1 MLRVKGGCRDA
12 FACLVRRHQQPLLN
26 FFYRMGAYNDAE
38 DLAQDTF
45 VRLYRYRKRW
55 RPRAKLT
62 TFLYTL
68 ARHVWIDALRK
79 RKRGEQFREQW
90 KEHADT
96 VDEGGHAALRARLDV
111 SQALAALPEKLRDVV
126 VLSVYQGM
134 RYRDIGA
141 ILKIPEG
148 TVKSRMFLAMNRL
161 KEVLGERAR

>member
-1 MLRVKGGCRDA
+1 MGGRPLAGFQQVGID
-12 FACLVRRHQQPLLN
+12 VR
-26 FFYRMGAYNDAE
+26 Y
-38 DLAQDTF
+38 
-45 VRLYRYRKRW
+45 
-55 RPRAKLT
+55 
-62 TFLYTL
+62 
-68 ARHVWIDALRK
+68 
-79 RKRGEQFREQW
+79 

-148 TVKSRMFLAMNRL
+148 TVKSRMHAAVRRLRGLLGRREDDLA
-161 KEVLGERAR
+161 G